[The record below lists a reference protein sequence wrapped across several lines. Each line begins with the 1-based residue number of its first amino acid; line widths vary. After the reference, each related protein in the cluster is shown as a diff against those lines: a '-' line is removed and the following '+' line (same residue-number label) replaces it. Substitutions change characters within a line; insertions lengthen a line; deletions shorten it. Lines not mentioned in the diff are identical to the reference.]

1 MKTLITGGT
10 GLIGSHLTGDYKLN
24 QPKDSKV
31 QKTGVMEIPLLD
43 DNIDKQAF

>member
-1 MKTLITGGT
+1 M
-10 GLIGSHLTGDYKLN
+10 GLKEIGILTGDYELN

-31 QKTGVMEIPLLD
+31 QKIGVMEISLLD